1 MKTLK
6 LFQLAI
12 VIVVLLTANLFAQ
25 VQFKAYVKNQE
36 VVLNDPAYAGANT
49 VYFDVYLQQNGG
61 TGPLYLA
68 NSDFKFT
75 FNFGNFTI
83 LNGTDDFQMVYGSA
97 VLYNSNNA
105 IISPETS
112 PTYQAST
119 HLLIINFAAYVP
131 GSQPGFNANVAKID
145 ETLDKHKLGRFVV
158 KTIIN
163 TSGTFGLAWSPETIV
178 TSYTPVSPWLSEPA
192 TGTYEVINNQPLP
205 VELASFTANISIRDV
220 SLNWR
225 TVKETNNKGFEI
237 ERKKTDEEWTKVG
250 YIDGKGTTNTETA
263 YNFDDKKLNSGKY
276 NYRLK
281 QVDYNGNFEYHS
293 LNTVIEVGL
302 PTKFDLSQNYP
313 NPFNPTTKIDY
324 QLPADGKVSIRIYDV
339 TGREVKTLINNEQR
353 TAGYYT
359 IDFNGGSMA
368 SGIYFYRFIAESNS
382 KQTVMTKKMVLVK

>member
-1 MKTLK
+1 M
-6 LFQLAI
+6 
-12 VIVVLLTANLFAQ
+12 
-25 VQFKAYVKNQE
+25 
-36 VVLNDPAYAGANT
+36 
-49 VYFDVYLQQNGG
+49 
-61 TGPLYLA
+61 
-68 NSDFKFT
+68 
-75 FNFGNFTI
+75 
-83 LNGTDDFQMVYGSA
+83 
-97 VLYNSNNA
+97 
-105 IISPETS
+105 S

-119 HLLIINFAAYVP
+119 NLLIINYNGVAPGDQETFDTYVP
-131 GSQPGFNANVAKID
+131 KID
-145 ETLDKHKLGRFVV
+145 GTIDKHKLGRFVV

-163 TSGTFGLAWSPETIV
+163 TSGTFGLTWSPATVV
-178 TSYTPVSPWLSEPA
+178 TSYSPVDPWSSNSA

-225 TVKETNNKGFEI
+225 TVKETNNKGFDI
-237 ERKKTDEEWTKVG
+237 ERKKTDEEWTKAG

-324 QLPADGKVSIRIYDV
+324 QLPTEGKVSIRIYDV
-339 TGREVKTLINNEQR
+339 TGREVKTLLNSEQR

-368 SGIYFYRFIAESNS
+368 SGIYFYRFIGESNS
-382 KQTVMTKKMVLVK
+382 KQTVMTKKMVIVK